1 MKSVLRGSLLATVL
15 VLALPPARAVV
26 VPEDTLDIY
35 FIDVEGGQSTL
46 VVTPAGQSLLIDAGF
61 AGFENRDPLR
71 IRAAM
76 RAAGLTQID
85 FLLITHFHW
94 DHDGGVPE
102 LARRVPIRT
111 FIDHGDLE
119 RTPEARAGSAWAV
132 TLDRYNA
139 YRSVR
144 AGHPHLTPEPGDR
157 LPLRGVDVTVV
168 SADRA
173 TIAEPLPGAGQV
185 TPGCDPAAP
194 DAADPFENPRSTGFL
209 LRFGR
214 FRFLNLGDLSGAPL
228 FSLVCPRS
236 LIGAVDVYLVP
247 HHGGRDATYPATFAA
262 LRPRVAIVNNGAT
275 KGGAPETFI
284 NLQRAPG
291 LEAAWQLHTSM
302 NEGAVNLP
310 ESQSANLDESTAHW
324 IKVSASE
331 DGSFTVTNARTGG
344 TTSFASPAPADD
356 GDVSEHPE

>member
-1 MKSVLRGSLLATVL
+1 MKSVLRGSLLAAVL
-15 VLALPPARAVV
+15 VLALPSARAIV

-71 IRAAM
+71 ILAAM

-94 DHDGGVPE
+94 DHDGGVRE

-144 AGHPHLTPEPGDR
+144 AGRPHLTPEPGDR

-173 TIAEPLPGAGQV
+173 TRPHQKRPIRSRIRARQGLCCGSAG
-185 TPGCDPAAP
+185 
-194 DAADPFENPRSTGFL
+194 
-209 LRFGR
+209 
-214 FRFLNLGDLSGAPL
+214 
-228 FSLVCPRS
+228 
-236 LIGAVDVYLVP
+236 
-247 HHGGRDATYPATFAA
+247 
-262 LRPRVAIVNNGAT
+262 
-275 KGGAPETFI
+275 
-284 NLQRAPG
+284 
-291 LEAAWQLHTSM
+291 
-302 NEGAVNLP
+302 
-310 ESQSANLDESTAHW
+310 
-324 IKVSASE
+324 SAS
-331 DGSFTVTNARTGG
+331 
-344 TTSFASPAPADD
+344 
-356 GDVSEHPE
+356 

>member
-1 MKSVLRGSLLATVL
+1 V
-15 VLALPPARAVV
+15 
-26 VPEDTLDIY
+26 
-35 FIDVEGGQSTL
+35 
-46 VVTPAGQSLLIDAGF
+46 
-61 AGFENRDPLR
+61 
-71 IRAAM
+71 
-76 RAAGLTQID
+76 
-85 FLLITHFHW
+85 
-94 DHDGGVPE
+94 
-102 LARRVPIRT
+102 
-111 FIDHGDLE
+111 
-119 RTPEARAGSAWAV
+119 
-132 TLDRYNA
+132 
-139 YRSVR
+139 
-144 AGHPHLTPEPGDR
+144 
-157 LPLRGVDVTVV
+157 
-168 SADRA
+168 
-173 TIAEPLPGAGQV
+173 
-185 TPGCDPAAP
+185 
-194 DAADPFENPRSTGFL
+194 

-324 IKVSASE
+324 IKVSARE
-331 DGSFTVTNARTGG
+331 DGSFTVTNGRTGV

-356 GDVSEHPE
+356 GDVSELPG